1 MFDELINEMSKCDK
15 CLHRKNKFNRD
26 CSLINIYEDTSFAK
40 NIPSIW
46 TDWYNRLD
54 SKIMIIGQD
63 WGPFEDMKSL
73 YERFKSGEDW
83 VYLINQEKSLTKKN
97 LEKFLGSV
105 NIFLDDVF
113 ITNAIMCARK
123 GSNYRGNN
131 IDLKYSTSCCSNF
144 LKRQI
149 EIVKPKV
156 IITLG
161 YYPLYS
167 LSNIFGFNIE
177 SNLKDTIDKYNIF
190 KVDDYVVIPM
200 FHPVAQVSHDIQ
212 IKRYKD
218 ILKYL

>member
-1 MFDELINEMSKCDK
+1 MNKCDK
-15 CLHRKNKFNRD
+15 CMIRKNKNNRD
-26 CSLINIYEDTSFAK
+26 CSLINIYEDTNFAK

-46 TDWYNRLD
+46 TDWYKRLD
-54 SKIMIIGQD
+54 SKIMVIGQD

-73 YERFKSGEDW
+73 YERFKLGEDW
-83 VYLINQEKSLTKKN
+83 EYLINQEKSLTKKN
-97 LEKFLGSV
+97 LEKFLKSS
-105 NIFLDDVF
+105 NITLDDVF

-131 IDLKYSTSCCSNF
+131 IDLKYSTSCCTNF

-167 LSNIFGFNIE
+167 LSKIFAFSIE
-177 SNLKDTIDKYNIF
+177 DNLKNTIVKYNIF